1 MNKILILTLIA
12 LLAACSVLETGV
24 KTETGE
30 KLRLQE
36 YRAR

>member
-1 MNKILILTLIA
+1 MLIA
-12 LLAACSVLETGV
+12 LLTACSILETGI

-36 YRAR
+36 YRGR

>member
-1 MNKILILTLIA
+1 MNKIIILTLIA

-24 KTETGE
+24 NTETGE